1 MNGAPSVSFN
11 PNPIT
16 KFIVTMLVSFTV
28 LHPIGFFAWGVMVW
42 ISLFFW
48 LRGSK
53 KEALRSF
60 LVFALLYFLP
70 NFEGAMAL
78 PGFLKMFVAL
88 LVVVKMFYLPF
99 MAGKYLIQ
107 TSDVGDII
115 TSMDAV
121 HVPRAIAIPVAV
133 MFRFFPSFKEEH
145 HHIKQ
150 AMKIRGITWKNPL
163 RYGEYVSIPLL
174 ILSSTIADDIA
185 MAAET
190 RGIGIEG
197 EKTRFR
203 EVKRGVVDL
212 VYFLGVFGFV
222 LGGWLCLR

>member
-1 MNGAPSVSFN
+1 MNGTPNVSFN

-28 LHPIGFFAWGVMVW
+28 LHPIGLFAWGVMVW

-48 LRGSK
+48 LSGFK
-53 KEALRSF
+53 KEALKSF

-70 NFEGAMAL
+70 NFEGIMAL

-115 TSMDAV
+115 TSMDTV
-121 HVPRAIAIPVAV
+121 HVPRVITIPVAV

-145 HHIKQ
+145 YHIKQ

-163 RYGEYVSIPLL
+163 RYGEYVSVPLL

-203 EVKRGVVDL
+203 EVKRGIVDL

-222 LGGWLCLR
+222 LGGWLCSR

>member
-1 MNGAPSVSFN
+1 MNGTVSVSFN

-16 KFIVTMLVSFTV
+16 KFIVTMLASFTV
-28 LHPIGFFAWGVMVW
+28 LHPIGLFAWGVMVW

-48 LRGSK
+48 LSGFK

-70 NFEGAMAL
+70 NFEGVMAL

-88 LVVVKMFYLPF
+88 LVVAKMFYLPF

-115 TSMDAV
+115 TSMDTV
-121 HVPRAIAIPVAV
+121 HAPRAITIPVAV

-150 AMKIRGITWKNPL
+150 AMKIRGVTLKNPL
-163 RYGEYVSIPLL
+163 RYGEYVSVPLL

-222 LGGWLCLR
+222 LGGWLCSR

>member
-1 MNGAPSVSFN
+1 MNGTVSVSFN

-28 LHPIGFFAWGVMVW
+28 LHPIGLFAWGVMVW

-48 LRGSK
+48 LRGLK

-60 LVFALLYFLP
+60 LIFALLYFLP
-70 NFEGAMAL
+70 NIEGIMAL

-88 LVVVKMFYLPF
+88 LIMVKMFYLPF

-115 TSMDAV
+115 TSMDTV
-121 HVPRAIAIPVAV
+121 HVPRTITIPVAV

-150 AMKIRGITWKNPL
+150 AMKIRGITLKNPL
-163 RYGEYVSIPLL
+163 RYGEYVSVPLL

-197 EKTRFR
+197 EKIRFR

-222 LGGWLCLR
+222 LGGWLCSR

>member
-1 MNGAPSVSFN
+1 MNGTVSVSFN

-28 LHPIGFFAWGVMVW
+28 LHPIGLFAWGVMVW

-48 LRGSK
+48 LRGLK

-60 LVFALLYFLP
+60 LIFALLYFLP
-70 NFEGAMAL
+70 NIEGIMAL

-115 TSMDAV
+115 TSMDTV
-121 HVPRAIAIPVAV
+121 HVPRAITIPFAV

-150 AMKIRGITWKNPL
+150 AMKIRGITLKNPL
-163 RYGEYVSIPLL
+163 RYGEYVSVPLL

-222 LGGWLCLR
+222 LGGWLCSR

>member
-1 MNGAPSVSFN
+1 
-11 PNPIT
+11 
-16 KFIVTMLVSFTV
+16 MLVSFTV
-28 LHPIGFFAWGVMVW
+28 LHPIGLFAWGVMVW
-42 ISLFFW
+42 ISFFFW

-115 TSMDAV
+115 TSMDTV

-163 RYGEYVSIPLL
+163 RYGEYVSVPLL

-203 EVKRGVVDL
+203 EVKRGGVDL
-212 VYFLGVFGFV
+212 VYFLGVFSFV

>member
-1 MNGAPSVSFN
+1 MQ
-11 PNPIT
+11 
-16 KFIVTMLVSFTV
+16 
-28 LHPIGFFAWGVMVW
+28 
-42 ISLFFW
+42 
-48 LRGSK
+48 
-53 KEALRSF
+53 SF

-115 TSMDAV
+115 TSMDTV
-121 HVPRAIAIPVAV
+121 HVPRAITIPVAV

-150 AMKIRGITWKNPL
+150 AMKIRGITLKNPL
-163 RYGEYVSIPLL
+163 RYGEYVSVPLL

-203 EVKRGVVDL
+203 EVKRGIVDL

-222 LGGWLCLR
+222 LGGWLCSR

>member
-1 MNGAPSVSFN
+1 MNGTQNVSFN

-28 LHPIGFFAWGVMVW
+28 LHPIGLFAWGVMVW

-48 LRGSK
+48 LSGFK
-53 KEALRSF
+53 KESLQGF

-70 NFEGAMAL
+70 NFEGVMTL

-115 TSMDAV
+115 TSMDTV
-121 HVPRAIAIPVAV
+121 HLPRAITIPVAV

-163 RYGEYVSIPLL
+163 RYGEYVSVPLL

-203 EVKRGVVDL
+203 EVKRGIVDL

-222 LGGWLCLR
+222 LGGWLCSR

>member
-1 MNGAPSVSFN
+1 MNGTVSVSFN

-28 LHPIGFFAWGVMVW
+28 LHPIGLFAWGVMVW

-48 LRGSK
+48 LSGFK
-53 KEALRSF
+53 KEALQSF

-70 NFEGAMAL
+70 IFEGAMAL

-115 TSMDAV
+115 TSMDTV
-121 HVPRAIAIPVAV
+121 HVPRAITIPFAV

-150 AMKIRGITWKNPL
+150 AMKIRGITLKNPL
-163 RYGEYVSIPLL
+163 RYGEYVSVPLL

-222 LGGWLCLR
+222 LGGWLCSR

>member
-1 MNGAPSVSFN
+1 MD
-11 PNPIT
+11 
-16 KFIVTMLVSFTV
+16 TV
-28 LHPIGFFAWGVMVW
+28 HL
-42 ISLFFW
+42 
-48 LRGSK
+48 
-53 KEALRSF
+53 
-60 LVFALLYFLP
+60 
-70 NFEGAMAL
+70 
-78 PGFLKMFVAL
+78 
-88 LVVVKMFYLPF
+88 
-99 MAGKYLIQ
+99 
-107 TSDVGDII
+107 
-115 TSMDAV
+115 
-121 HVPRAIAIPVAV
+121 PRAIAIPVAV

-163 RYGEYVSIPLL
+163 RYGEYVSVPLL

-197 EKTRFR
+197 EKARFR
-203 EVKRGVVDL
+203 EVKRGGVDL